1 MDSGKRMY
9 TFLHEGQYHIGLSN
23 ASVHEISSSKVFLE
37 SGLKKS
43 FLLPSVPVHTVN
55 IENLYMSDQLVS
67 VKDFELFIEKSG
79 YVTEAER
86 DGWGWTWDYG
96 WKKEKNISW
105 INPTGT
111 LLDKF
116 YQKQK
121 ECFPVLQVSNNDAVA
136 YCKWYSCVTGKETS
150 LPGEHEWEVF
160 SGIKSTKKVHEDESF
175 PVDALCLEEYFKKIW
190 NIISDIENI
199 HPVGMIWEWT
209 DSWYASYPGG
219 KINKEFGEVYKV
231 LKGGSFFSNAVQR
244 MPQYRFRRCPTAR
257 SPFYGFRIAV
267 RNNG

>member
-1 MDSGKRMY
+1 MDCGKGMY
-9 TFLHEGQYHIGLSN
+9 TFIKEGQYHVGLSN

-43 FLLPSVPVHTVN
+43 FLLASVSEHTIN
-55 IENLYMSDQLVS
+55 IENLHMSDQLVS
-67 VKDFELFIEKSG
+67 VHDFELFIEKSE
-79 YVTEAER
+79 YVTEAES
-86 DGWGWTWDYG
+86 DGWGWTWDNG

-105 INPTGT
+105 INPTAT

-121 ECFPVLQVSNNDAVA
+121 QLFPVMQVSNNDAVA
-136 YCKWYSCVTGKETS
+136 YCNWCSRETGKQIF
-150 LPGEHEWEVF
+150 LPGEHEWEIF
-160 SGIKSTKKVHEDESF
+160 AGIKGVKKVHEGESV
-175 PVDALCLEEYFKKIW
+175 PVEMQCLENYFQKMW
-190 NIISDIENI
+190 NTISDCDNF

-209 DSWYASYPGG
+209 DSWYTCYPGG
-219 KINKEFGEVYKV
+219 EANKEFGKVYKV

-244 MPQYRFRRCPTAR
+244 MPEYRFRRCPTAR
-257 SPFYGFRIAV
+257 SPFYGFRVAV